1 MGINA
6 TGLTM
11 ADIGRRLGGDQPI
24 LIDALTSP
32 NGGVTMG
39 RLPMRQVTGW
49 VEQFTRIEGRPT
61 VTFRRMGASVAAS
74 KGQRNP
80 FSEGIFLISG
90 VSEVDKVRADRDP
103 RGPLT
108 LRSEED
114 WSFMEAM
121 GYNLSLYTFY
131 GNTSLASGTE
141 SFEGINK
148 RLPSTATAV
157 SSAGGSLGYSVY
169 AFKLGPG
176 QFMGIYNT
184 GPAGKLIEA
193 TDYGAILDKGVVAAS
208 DSVNEVYKTFFNAA
222 FGIAQYHPLSIG
234 RIYNIDTAQT
244 SPIVA
249 ADFTDLYA
257 AMDGKPDLLVTS
269 WTGWGAISALL
280 SGKQVYAPGQTDYAP
295 YVGSYDGIPIIVD
308 SAIVQDCGM

>member
-1 MGINA
+1 MGING

-11 ADIGRRLGGDQPI
+11 ADIGRRLGGDQPN

-32 NGGVTMG
+32 NGGITMG

-49 VEQFTRIEGRPT
+49 VEQFTRITGRPT
-61 VTFRRMGASVAAS
+61 VSFRRIGAYVSSS
-74 KGQRNP
+74 KAQREP
-80 FSEGIFLISG
+80 WSEGIFLISG
-90 VSEVDKVRADRDP
+90 VSEVDKIRADRDP

-114 WSFMEAM
+114 WSYLEAL

-141 SFEGINK
+141 SFEGVNK

-157 SSAGGSLGYSVY
+157 SSAGGSTGHSVY
-169 AFKLGPG
+169 AFKLGPK
-176 QFMGIYNT
+176 QFMGIYNV
-184 GPAGKLIEA
+184 GPSGKLIEA
-193 TDYGAILDKGVVAAS
+193 TDYGAIIDKDVSAAS
-208 DSVNEVYKTFFNAA
+208 DDMTEVYKTFFNAA
-222 FGIAQYHPLSIG
+222 FGIAQYHPLALG
-234 RIYNIDTAQT
+234 RIYNIDPAQT

-249 ADFTDLYA
+249 GDFTDLYS

-269 WTGWGAISALL
+269 WAGWGAISSLL
-280 SGKQVYAPGQTDYAP
+280 SGKQVYGPGEKDYSP
-295 YVGSYDGIPIIVD
+295 YVGSYDGIPILVD
-308 SAIVQDCGM
+308 SAIVADCGM